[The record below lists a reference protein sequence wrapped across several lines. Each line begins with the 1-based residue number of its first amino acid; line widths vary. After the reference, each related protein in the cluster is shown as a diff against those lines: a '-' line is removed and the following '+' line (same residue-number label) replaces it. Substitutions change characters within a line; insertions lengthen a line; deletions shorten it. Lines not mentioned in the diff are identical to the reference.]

1 MKNKPA
7 LTEEQVQDW
16 LLNPVTQTLH
26 QVLRGWVEGR
36 KEIWASGGY
45 TDQSDFATT
54 IMNAKAIGCCEVCE
68 SILDLDCEVINQEVE
83 LLNESHK

>member
-16 LLNPVTQTLH
+16 LLNPVTQDLH
-26 QVLRGWVEGR
+26 RVLRAWVQER
-36 KEIWASGGY
+36 KEQWASGAY
-45 TDQSDFATT
+45 TDQSEFATT

-68 SILDLDCEVINQEVE
+68 SILSLDHESINQELE
-83 LLNESHK
+83 TANERDE